1 MGLHIS
7 LQFVICNSVSH
18 YTKINLFS
26 LSVSFVRYLFWF
38 FPVSLIGFMVYS
50 SFRALIMPL
59 IFFFLQMYR
68 TVKTTNKPAAS
79 SGTCDSFT
87 HTHTYNVMHIH
98 ISLV

>member
-1 MGLHIS
+1 MCLHIS

-59 IFFFLQMYR
+59 IFFFFAD
-68 TVKTTNKPAAS
+68 VSN
-79 SGTCDSFT
+79 C
-87 HTHTYNVMHIH
+87 
-98 ISLV
+98 